1 MNEVS
6 QMELSDT
13 LLCLFS
19 SEIDHR
25 DGSYTI
31 DIPGREVEL
40 GDLEPERSYR
50 IALIPQART
59 QPDSDPDPNE
69 ESAQATA
76 ESSPPVVEGDHRTVE
91 IETIGDQG
99 DGIARVEQGYVVI
112 VPDTDPD
119 ERIDIE
125 ITSVTDTVAFAEV
138 VERYEDHE

>member
-1 MNEVS
+1 
-6 QMELSDT
+6 MELSDT

-19 SEIDHR
+19 SEIDHS

-31 DIPGREVEL
+31 EIPDREVEL
-40 GDLEPERSYR
+40 GDLELGESYR

-59 QPDSDPDPNE
+59 QPDSDTDANE
-69 ESAQATA
+69 ESAQATD
-76 ESSPPVVEGDHRTVE
+76 ESSPPVAEGDHRTVD

-99 DGIARVEQGYVVI
+99 DGIARVERGYVII

-119 ERIDIE
+119 ERVEIE

-138 VERYEDHE
+138 IERYEDHE

>member
-1 MNEVS
+1 
-6 QMELSDT
+6 MELSDT
-13 LLCLFS
+13 LLCLFG
-19 SEIDHR
+19 SEIDHQ

-50 IALIPQART
+50 IAMIPQART

-69 ESAQATA
+69 ESAQSTA
-76 ESSPPVVEGDHRTVE
+76 ESSPPVTEGDHRTVE

-99 DGIARVEQGYVVI
+99 DGIARVERGYVVI
-112 VPDTDPD
+112 VPDTNPD
-119 ERIDIE
+119 ERVEIE
-125 ITSVTDTVAFAEV
+125 ITSVTDTVAFADV